1 MPGRIQPE
9 QVAEFNRN
17 GWPESAGIRITV
29 ELMQSFAAPMYNRNP
44 KLQFAFGGTKLV
56 EGRGLGMKTLME
68 AAGKHG
74 LPAPKYSF
82 DGVYL
87 NLTIF
92 RSAQAAMEATGSEI
106 LSQLIASERAGWEW
120 LLARGSAKSSDYV
133 AGMQV
138 GERTARRHL
147 NRFLKLGLVT
157 KSGIGPSTEYEIP

>member
-1 MPGRIQPE
+1 MGD
-9 QVAEFNRN
+9 F
-17 GWPESAGIRITV
+17 GWPPG
-29 ELMQSFAAPMYNRNP
+29 
-44 KLQFAFGGTKLV
+44 
-56 EGRGLGMKTLME
+56 
-68 AAGKHG
+68 
-74 LPAPKYSF
+74 
-82 DGVYL
+82 

-120 LLARGSAKSSDYV
+120 VLARGSAKSSDYA